1 MYEVEEYRWI
11 QIASMSFID
20 AVARWFQFVETK
32 LRHASWQDFVMAL
45 LDRFGREQKE
55 LLIRQLFHIKQTRTI
70 VEYVDKFAEHV
81 DQLTAYG
88 HVTELVYYAMR
99 FVDGLREDIRAA
111 VSLHRPP
118 TFDTAA
124 SLALLQDD
132 LGSRSRASRKHDHAF
147 GSKISPR
154 GAHPLPPHPRID
166 KSQLLYYLKRRSSVK
181 ENHLKRRWPRRGLIK
196 EQKDFV
202 FVVLKGG
209 IVNTNALRQS
219 NVMLFKSCWSFSI
232 WNISTHCLCLLKCRS
247 SYLWLFLRK
256 LLLAR
261 RVLAL

>member
-70 VEYVDKFAEHV
+70 VEYVYKFAEHV
-81 DQLTAYG
+81 DQLTAHG
-88 HVTELVYYAMR
+88 HVTEPVYYAMR

-118 TFDTAA
+118 TFDTDA

-166 KSQLLYYLKRRSSVK
+166 KSPTPILSEEKKLCEGKSPEEKMATPRAYQRAKGLCIRCA
-181 ENHLKRRWPRRGLIK
+181 ERWHR
-196 EQKDFV
+196 EQKCATTIQRH
-202 FVVLKGG
+202 VV
-209 IVNTNALRQS
+209 
-219 NVMLFKSCWSFSI
+219 
-232 WNISTHCLCLLKCRS
+232 
-247 SYLWLFLRK
+247 
-256 LLLAR
+256 
-261 RVLAL
+261 